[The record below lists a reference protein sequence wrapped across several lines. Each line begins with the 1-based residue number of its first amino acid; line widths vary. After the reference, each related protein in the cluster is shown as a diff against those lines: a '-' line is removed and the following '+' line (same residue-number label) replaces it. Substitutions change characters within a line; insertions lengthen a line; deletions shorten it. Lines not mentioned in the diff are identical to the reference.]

1 MPRKADLDW
10 TSPPLDTVPIF
21 WNRLMNPAWSRMLGL
36 WINKKHPAL
45 AGFPTDSYFDWQ
57 WTEIVKNA
65 RAVNLD
71 KLPTAL
77 QPIVQPIDDW
87 NRNYK
92 LGLIF
97 EARVGRGKLLVSSAD
112 LENDLDRRIVAR
124 QLRESILRY
133 MAGIQFDPKTEISA
147 EEFQQALFPTR
158 IMKRLGATAAAT
170 GDAANA
176 IDGDPNT
183 FWIAGD
189 QKDASR
195 KDQSLTITFP
205 SAVSFSGIVIMPR
218 QNHREHEGDVRDY
231 LILISDD
238 GTSWRDLKRG
248 LLPSTFDPQRL
259 TFDQSVTAKYLRL
272 TSLSGFGTDKTTAIA
287 ELAIIYAGPRLPDD
301 NTDLEYKRSQSA
313 SADIDEGTN
322 RDDKKPKKP

>member
-1 MPRKADLDW
+1 
-10 TSPPLDTVPIF
+10 
-21 WNRLMNPAWSRMLGL
+21 
-36 WINKKHPAL
+36 
-45 AGFPTDSYFDWQ
+45 
-57 WTEIVKNA
+57 
-65 RAVNLD
+65 
-71 KLPTAL
+71 
-77 QPIVQPIDDW
+77 
-87 NRNYK
+87 
-92 LGLIF
+92 
-97 EARVGRGKLLVSSAD
+97 LLVSSAD

-205 SAVSFSGIVIMPR
+205 NAVSFSGIVIMPR

-231 LILISDD
+231 LIQISDD

-248 LLPSTFDPQRL
+248 LLPSTFDPQRI
-259 TFDQSVTAKYLRL
+259 TFDQIVTAKCLRL
-272 TSLSGFGTDKTTAIA
+272 TSLSGFGPDKTTAIA